1 MRRGFV
7 AEKYAPLIEALYGTA
22 DHVNVEA
29 LVTYEDG
36 RTATVRAA
44 VRISEAEIFS
54 SAGAAG

>member
-1 MRRGFV
+1 M
-7 AEKYAPLIEALYGTA
+7 AEKYALLIDALYGPA

-44 VRISEAEIFS
+44 VRVGDAEIFS
-54 SAGAAG
+54 SAGAGAAG